1 MTDAPTSPM
10 LRQLR
15 HDLWAT
21 EKLIAY
27 CRTLDNAQLE
37 LTAPGTYG
45 TIRRTLQH
53 IVGGNTRYLLRL
65 GFPVVDTP
73 FPQDRD
79 VSLDE
84 TAATLEK
91 VRAVVERLFA
101 GQEFD
106 PDRVVVDPIRREPTD
121 PPLEMESWMM
131 VTQFAHHGSD
141 HRAHIGTILGANG
154 IEGPELD
161 VWAYGREIGAIRKKS

>member
-1 MTDAPTSPM
+1 MTTPPM

-15 HDLWAT
+15 HDIWAT
-21 EKLIAY
+21 EKLIAH
-27 CRTLDNAQLE
+27 CRTLTEAQLE

-53 IVGGNTRYLLRL
+53 IVGGDTRYLLRL

-91 VRAVVERLFA
+91 VKAMVERVFA
-101 GQEFD
+101 GKEFD
-106 PDRVVVDPIRREPTD
+106 PDRVVVDPIRREPSD

-141 HRAHIGTILGANG
+141 HRAHIGTILGAHG
-154 IEGPELD
+154 LPTPGLD
-161 VWAYGREIGAIRKKS
+161 VWAYGREIGAIREKK